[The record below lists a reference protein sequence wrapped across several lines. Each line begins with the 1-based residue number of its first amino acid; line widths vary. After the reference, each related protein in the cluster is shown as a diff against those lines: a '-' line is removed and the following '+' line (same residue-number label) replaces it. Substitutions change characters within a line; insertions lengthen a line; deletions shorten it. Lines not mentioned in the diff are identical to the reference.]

1 MNIYCTLLGKWLQIL
16 SFSVWEQGWLTPRR
30 NNIWFITVKHII
42 VGCNWEELFSPFK
55 LYVRGAALNH
65 LPYLK
70 RNWCLIYYLA
80 SAHTISIKQ
89 STSEKSLFLPF
100 NCFSMPIISSNVVK
114 IFYSS
119 HNLRFKWTALQE
131 KKKKFKLSLSERAQ
145 WSRWKV
151 TRRVNQTSVW
161 GTDCL
166 VGWDHHP
173 STCNRCSG
181 SPAGMRQC
189 SGSSFPLSEWFEFSS
204 TSANTSSSDC
214 NPATLSQHGF

>member
-119 HNLRFKWTALQE
+119 HNLRFKWTALQ
-131 KKKKFKLSLSERAQ
+131 KKKKSLSCHSVKELSEVDEKWQGEPIRPQCEGQTAWWGGTIIPPRAID
-145 WSRWKV
+145 V
-151 TRRVNQTSVW
+151 
-161 GTDCL
+161 
-166 VGWDHHP
+166 P
-173 STCNRCSG
+173 G